1 MKKINLCIDI
11 DSTLTTPDYWV
22 TYANTFFGTDYV
34 YHDDTVEGYFKDN
47 EFINKRFDDFYH
59 RFAEDMHRNARI
71 RPDAVEVINQLRK
84 ICNIYYVT
92 ARESHIENITIEWL
106 KKHGILSEVFHLG
119 SFYKNKKAKELNCD
133 IFIEDNLE
141 TAKQLVE
148 EGITVL
154 LIDTGFNRYEKLPNM
169 TRVFNWQEIYHFI
182 GNYQNGDKL

>member
-1 MKKINLCIDI
+1 MKKLNLCVDI

-22 TYANTFFGTDYV
+22 EYANNFFGTDYV

-47 EFINKRFDDFYH
+47 EFTNKRFDDFYH
-59 RFAEDMHRNARI
+59 QFAEDMHANASI
-71 RPDAVEVINQLRK
+71 RPDAVEVINQLK
-84 ICNIYYVT
+84 EVCNIYYVT
-92 ARESHIENITIEWL
+92 ARESHIETITIDWL
-106 KKHGILSEVFHLG
+106 KKHDIFSDVFHLG

-154 LIDTGFNRYEKLPNM
+154 LIDTGFNRYEELPNM
-169 TRVFNWQEIYHFI
+169 TRVFNWQEIHHFI
-182 GNYQNGDKL
+182 KNYQNSVKL